1 MNMVD
6 SSSYFISFL
15 LIFLCMYSSDSM
27 EQHFNMAAHAWHHL
41 LRKHIL
47 DQVSSSLVPMLHQM
61 EILRLLEGIS
71 L

>member
-1 MNMVD
+1 MNILD

-27 EQHFNMAAHAWHHL
+27 EQRFNMTAHTWHHL

-47 DQVSSSLVPMLHQM
+47 DHVSSSLVPMLHPM
-61 EILRLLEGIS
+61 EILRLLESVS